1 MDMQGMNNR
10 ERRDKGLA
18 YISDADVIREMAECQ
33 KKLKLSLI
41 HI

>member
-1 MDMQGMNNR
+1 MNNR

-33 KKLKLSLI
+33 KN
-41 HI
+41 